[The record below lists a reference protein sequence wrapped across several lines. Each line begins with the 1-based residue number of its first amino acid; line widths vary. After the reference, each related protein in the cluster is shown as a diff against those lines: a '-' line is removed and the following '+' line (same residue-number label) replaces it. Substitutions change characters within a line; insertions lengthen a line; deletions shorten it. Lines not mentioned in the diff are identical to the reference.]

1 MCTKRLAYLILVLG
15 TRFLAAAAARVTFL
29 LKVSACIRHT
39 EQVSANVFS
48 TTMCNSTIHDA
59 KHQFMER
66 SENSWRSQFTLKA
79 KNCDILMHGKKE
91 KTTGC
96 EAYLTYVSD
105 LWFASAA
112 VRRKIAQF
120 FNV

>member
-1 MCTKRLAYLILVLG
+1 MIALAHFETQKKLRYFDVA
-15 TRFLAAAAARVTFL
+15 LAHFET
-29 LKVSACIRHT
+29 
-39 EQVSANVFS
+39 Q
-48 TTMCNSTIHDA
+48 
-59 KHQFMER
+59 
-66 SENSWRSQFTLKA
+66 

-105 LWFASAA
+105 LWFASAE